1 MTFSSAELFF
11 LCAHGGAFETL
22 LRMQRSGGFLSNLI
36 LSDGLRFSC
45 GGNMGMNSV
54 RTGRFP
60 EDLLSNA
67 KAKNR
72 PQNALP
78 K

>member
-1 MTFSSAELFF
+1 
-11 LCAHGGAFETL
+11 
-22 LRMQRSGGFLSNLI
+22 MQHSGGFLSNLI
-36 LSDGLRFSC
+36 LSDGLIFSC
-45 GGNMGMNSV
+45 GGNMGTNSG

-60 EDLLSNA
+60 KDLLSNA
-67 KAKNR
+67 KAKNK